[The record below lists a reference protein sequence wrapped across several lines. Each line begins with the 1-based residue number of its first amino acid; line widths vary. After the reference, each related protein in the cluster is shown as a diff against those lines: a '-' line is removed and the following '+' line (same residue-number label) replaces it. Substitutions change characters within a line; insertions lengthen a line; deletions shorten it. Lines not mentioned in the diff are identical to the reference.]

1 MGGFDEVRYVW
12 EKQPKCAELLGAW
25 VHERKM
31 TQRVE
36 DLTPGEWFKELWSK
50 WIKTLQDWKKTHI
63 AWKDPSKKKALLAK
77 KKEEAK
83 KAKAE
88 AKAAAG
94 EEAKEGEEAAAEE
107 EEAEPMEIDADDIDV
122 FAVEDITDIGNGE
135 PLFANFAYED
145 WTLLSYRLELH
156 LMLHAWK
163 KDVNDPDRPSFKE
176 NHMPF
181 YYSKYFKKQF
191 VLANLNV
198 EKLED
203 FIDYIKDSVS
213 VNDSTKYFETQL
225 DEDLP
230 FDNFVKM
237 AEEHRRDRQRR
248 VDAGDETATLK
259 FTRSACV
266 SAKPADQAFRPAA
279 QQQGR
284 AVPVASGAMKRP
296 VANPV
301 PGLYGAAK
309 QPRVGGA
316 YGGAPGMPVQ
326 RSYISS
332 PSRPMGVAY
341 GGAYGAARAPAAYG
355 VGLSRPG
362 YGMAPAY
369 GAPQGGVYG
378 GGYYRQ

>member
-1 MGGFDEVRYVW
+1 MG
-12 EKQPKCAELLGAW
+12 
-25 VHERKM
+25 
-31 TQRVE
+31 
-36 DLTPGEWFKELWSK
+36 
-50 WIKTLQDWKKTHI
+50 
-63 AWKDPSKKKALLAK
+63 
-77 KKEEAK
+77 
-83 KAKAE
+83 
-88 AKAAAG
+88 
-94 EEAKEGEEAAAEE
+94 
-107 EEAEPMEIDADDIDV
+107 DV

-145 WTLLSYRLELH
+145 WTLLGYRLEFH

-230 FDNFVKM
+230 FDNFVKV
-237 AEEHRRDRQRR
+237 AEEHRRDMQRR

-259 FTRSACV
+259 FTRQAPV
-266 SAKPADQAFRPAA
+266 SAKPVDQAARPGV

-284 AVPVASGAMKRP
+284 ATGVPVTQGATKR
-296 VANPV
+296 
-301 PGLYGAAK
+301 LYPSAP
-309 QPRVGGA
+309 QPRIGQ
-316 YGGAPGMPVQ
+316 P
-326 RSYISS
+326 RI
-332 PSRPMGVAY
+332 
-341 GGAYGAARAPAAYG
+341 
-355 VGLSRPG
+355 
-362 YGMAPAY
+362 
-369 GAPQGGVYG
+369 GGVYG
-378 GGYYRQ
+378 GQQVPMQRGYGAAPSPYGSPYGAARPPSYAPAAPRIG